1 LTSDN
6 DAFGFLLGLERLGM
20 TFGLE
25 NMRKLCESLGHP
37 ERRFPSV
44 IIAGTNGKGSVTA
57 MVDAALLAAG
67 HRSARY
73 TSPHLERLEERF
85 VICGREVSRE
95 VLGRAVSRVQE
106 AVSRLERDGRLDGS
120 PTFFECTTATAFELF
135 DGVDLAV
142 LEVGLG
148 GRLDATNVV
157 TPIAAAITSIDFD
170 HEALLGHSIESIA
183 REKAGVIKP
192 GIPVVCGPLPHPA
205 RRVIEDVCGERNARL
220 VPSDAE
226 VSITLRV
233 DGDRTVADFST
244 SRYTFTGVHLALHGR
259 HQAAN
264 AAVAIR
270 LLEELDA
277 LGIQVD
283 AGAIRS
289 GLERTSWPGRLE
301 RLAYRGAD
309 VLFDAAHNPA
319 GARALASFM
328 AEAGWKGATLV
339 FGALKDKDVAGMMEA
354 LAPACGRIICTTPA
368 SPRALSAE
376 EAFRVA
382 AQHGSG
388 RALDIVPDPAAA
400 LQLACATAQ
409 RVVVA
414 GSIFL
419 IGPLRGILR

>member
-1 LTSDN
+1 
-6 DAFGFLLGLERLGM
+6 M
-20 TFGLE
+20 KFGLE
-25 NMRKLCESLGHP
+25 NMRKLCEALGHP
-37 ERRFPSV
+37 ERRFRSV
-44 IIAGTNGKGSVTA
+44 IVAGTNGKGSVTA

-73 TSPHLERLEERF
+73 TSPHLARLEERF
-85 VICGREVSRE
+85 VIGGREVSRE
-95 VLGRAVSRVQE
+95 ALGRAVIRVQE
-106 AVSRLERDGRLDGS
+106 AVSGLERDGRLDGS

-170 HEALLGHSIESIA
+170 HEALLGRSIEEIA

-192 GIPVVCGPLPHPA
+192 GIPVVCGPLGDPA
-205 RRVIEDVCGERNARL
+205 RRVIEEVCGERNARL

-226 VSITLRV
+226 VSIALRV
-233 DGDRTVADFST
+233 DSDRTVADFST
-244 SRYTFTGVHLALHGR
+244 PRNTFTGVQLALRGR

-277 LGIQVD
+277 LGIDVD
-283 AGAIRS
+283 AAAIRS

-301 RLAYRGAD
+301 RAAYRGAD

-319 GARALASFM
+319 GARALASFL
-328 AEAGWKGATLV
+328 AETGWNGATLV
-339 FGALKDKDVAGMMEA
+339 FGALRDKDVAGMMDA
-354 LAPACGRIICTTPA
+354 LAPVCGRIICTTPA
-368 SPRALSAE
+368 SPRALPAE
-376 EAFRVA
+376 DALRLA
-382 AQHGSG
+382 ARHGPG
-388 RALDIVPDPAAA
+388 RALEIEPDPAAA
-400 LQLACATAQ
+400 LQLACATAR